1 VRSKRLGWYMMAV
14 LNYYRSEWTD
24 ISDDDVEYKLVLTDE
39 LKELLWACMRRKTNI
54 PNAAKEVEIFFS
66 LLAARDENCEDKDNA

>member
-1 VRSKRLGWYMMAV
+1 MRNKRFGRYMITV

-24 ISDDDVEYKLVLTDE
+24 ISDEDREYRLVLTAD
-39 LKELLWACMRRKTNI
+39 LKSLLRGCMRRNTNV

-66 LLAARDENCEDKDNA
+66 LLEAKDENA